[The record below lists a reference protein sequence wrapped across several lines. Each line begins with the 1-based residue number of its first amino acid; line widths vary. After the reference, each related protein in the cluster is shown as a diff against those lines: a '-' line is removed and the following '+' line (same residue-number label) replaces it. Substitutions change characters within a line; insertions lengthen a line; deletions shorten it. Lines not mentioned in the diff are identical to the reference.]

1 MFPHQLPEPV
11 EAVEERETEL
21 VAARERKGLKRV
33 FVELFCF
40 THHNRAP
47 CTGSGAVQYK
57 HWRHNGFKYRNLTLL
72 QTRWIQILECDRQ
85 TTPT

>member
-21 VAARERKGLKRV
+21 MAARERKGLKRV
-33 FVELFCF
+33 FVELFGF

-47 CTGSGAVQYK
+47 CTGSGTSIGDTMDSNI
-57 HWRHNGFKYRNLTLL
+57 R
-72 QTRWIQILECDRQ
+72 I
-85 TTPT
+85 